1 MNELISIVLP
11 VYNGEKY
18 IKDSIESILNQT
30 YTSWAVLV
38 LDDCSTDNTAAI
50 VAEYVKVDNRVKYF
64 KNDCNLK
71 LPRNLNRGFSLA
83 KGPYLT
89 WTSDDNIFHHDAL
102 EKMLV
107 TITSHADI
115 DFVFASCNIINEENK
130 IIEYICAP
138 NNYQNVLVGY
148 NCIGACFMYTRKV
161 YETIG
166 NYDTEFTLVEDYDYW
181 QRALSKFKAI
191 AIPEILYDYRF
202 HSGALTS
209 TMRQDQFNLTLE
221 KMLLKNVRLF
231 GKLNLQQKYHFYSG
245 LYKCRVNSNDTK
257 NPYKNKFKFYSFMH
271 FLTFRIPQKI
281 NRFLKKQKV

>member
-11 VYNGEKY
+11 VYNGERFLS
-18 IKDSIESILNQT
+18 DSIESIINQT
-30 YTSWAVLV
+30 YPHWELLV
-38 LDDCSTDNTAAI
+38 LDDCSTDNTPAI
-50 VAEYVKVDNRVKYF
+50 VNEYVNKDRRIKYF
-64 KNDCNLK
+64 RNQSNLK
-71 LPRNLNRGFSLA
+71 LPKNLNIGFSLA
-83 KGPYLT
+83 NGDFLT
-89 WTSDDNIFHHDAL
+89 WTSDDNKFHKQAL
-102 EKMLV
+102 EKM
-107 TITSHADI
+107 ITSLKGNGI
-115 DFVFASCNIINEENK
+115 DFAFSSCNVIDENDN
-130 IIEYICAP
+130 ILRNTVADD
-138 NNYQNVLVGY
+138 NYQNVLVGY

-166 NYDTEFTLVEDYDYW
+166 NYDPEFTLVEDYDYW

-191 AIPEILYDYRF
+191 AIPEILYDYRV

-281 NRFLKKQKV
+281 NRIFKKQKV